1 MKIGILNKLNSHL
14 ARYNCAYKFKLFT
27 REYSGIKPTTSSSNF
42 TFATKYPRQQ
52 KPKQRTKPKG
62 NTKKDTH
69 IPARLRLAEIK
80 RTEHSQKF
88 ELVSDKDPEWQKQ
101 KPEKKQ
107 AFTEFKL
114 DPDLLDGIK
123 NGLGFHHASQ
133 VQQACINT
141 VLEYPDRNILVGSQ
155 TGSGKTLGYLLPIM
169 NELKQQERNSPPS
182 ELVEHF
188 NDGKSSSLSFR
199 KLKRPRAIIFLPSRS
214 LVEQVTKVG
223 KLLSHYC
230 RMRVVGITSRTTR
243 VKELLASPIDVL
255 VTTPTCLLSL
265 VKENDLSLSQTK
277 RIVFDE
283 ADTLF
288 DESFNKETVKIID
301 LKTKVEEIRKLMI
314 PMMMV
319 TATFPQTLNNQ
330 TKEFDLIRLTTPS
343 LHKTPSNLKQS
354 FLRVGQ
360 STTKNNLLLETLK
373 RAVTDTEK
381 ILIFCNR
388 LESVQK
394 VYDFLLSKN
403 YPVLK
408 IDSTQE
414 DIKESFQK
422 FQEPGIKIMVAT
434 DIASRGIDLNI
445 GHVIIY
451 EFPHTVIDYMHRAG
465 RTARF
470 GKTGRVTSFLTRKDL
485 RLGEAIMKSTGRL
498 PSKV

>member
-1 MKIGILNKLNSHL
+1 MKIGIS
-14 ARYNCAYKFKLFT
+14 KFGFPSAFLFAQLK
-27 REYSGIKPTTSSSNF
+27 RDYSGIKPTTSASNF

-52 KPKQRTKPKG
+52 KPKQKPKSKP
-62 NTKKDTH
+62 TKKESH

-101 KPEKKQ
+101 QPVKKQ
-107 AFTEFKL
+107 AFSEFNL
-114 DPDLLDGIK
+114 DPDLLEGIK

-141 VLEYPDRNILVGSQ
+141 TQENPERNILVGSQ
-155 TGSGKTLGYLLPIM
+155 TGTLKLIVGSGKTLGYLLPIM
-169 NELKQQERNSPPS
+169 NELKQQERNTPPS
-182 ELVEHF
+182 ELIEHF
-188 NDGKSSSLSFR
+188 NDGKSNTLSFR
-199 KLKRPRAIIFLPSRS
+199 KLKRPRAIVLLPSRS
-214 LVEQVTKVG
+214 LVEQVTKE
-223 KLLSHYC
+223 HD
-230 RMRVVGITSRTTR
+230 M
-243 VKELLASPIDVL
+243 A
-255 VTTPTCLLSL
+255 
-265 VKENDLSLSQTK
+265 LSQTK

-288 DESFNKETVKIID
+288 DESFNKETLKIIE
-301 LKTKVEEIRKLMI
+301 LKSKIEEVRKLKI

-330 TKEFDLIRLTTPS
+330 TKQFDLIRLTTPS

-394 VYDFLLSKN
+394 VYDFLKTKS
-403 YPVLK
+403 YPVFK

-414 DIKESFQK
+414 NLKESFKK
-422 FQEPGIKIMVAT
+422 FQEPGVKIMVAT
-434 DIASRGIDLNI
+434 DIASRGIDLDI

-451 EFPHTVIDYMHRAG
+451 EFPHTLIDYMHRAG

-470 GKTGRVTSFLTRKDL
+470 GKAGRVTSFLGRKDL
-485 RLGEAIMKSTGRL
+485 RLAEAIMKSGGSRL
-498 PSKV
+498 PSKI